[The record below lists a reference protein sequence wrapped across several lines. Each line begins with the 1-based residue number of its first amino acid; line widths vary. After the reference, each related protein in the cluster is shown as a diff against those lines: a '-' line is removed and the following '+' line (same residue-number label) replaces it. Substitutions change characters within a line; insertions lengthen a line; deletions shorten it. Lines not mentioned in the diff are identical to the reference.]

1 MSKESAE
8 VLDDSEVS
16 KNKVIK
22 TLNEIE
28 ASILKTCQDVLPSPK
43 NHTLAN
49 SYLPKVL
56 DELDL
61 VLMTTEEATKQ
72 ILCAAEKI
80 ENLASWTDASTASE
94 LSQTVTQIYEACN
107 FQDLA
112 GQRIAKVIRA
122 FHDIEIKIQHML
134 QELGGTS
141 CLSEDHI
148 KKIFEH
154 RRTEAKDLLA
164 GPQKSGEGKSQC
176 EIDDMFK
183 H

>member
-1 MSKESAE
+1 MSKEPAKILSDPEA
-8 VLDDSEVS
+8 S
-16 KNKVIK
+16 KNRVIK

-28 ASILKTCQDVLPSPK
+28 ASILQTCQDVFPVKKSAKL
-43 NHTLAN
+43 NN
-49 SYLPKVL
+49 SYLPKAV

-61 VLMTTEEATKQ
+61 VLMSTEEATQQ
-72 ILCAAEKI
+72 ILRAAEKI
-80 ENLASWTDASTASE
+80 ENLASWTDASTAAE

-112 GQRIAKVIRA
+112 GQRIGKVIRA
-122 FHDIEIKIQHML
+122 FQDIELKIQHMI

-154 RRTEAKDLLA
+154 KRTEAKAALA
-164 GPQKSGEGKSQC
+164 GPQKSGDGKSQH
-176 EIDDMFK
+176 EIDDIFNC
-183 H
+183 